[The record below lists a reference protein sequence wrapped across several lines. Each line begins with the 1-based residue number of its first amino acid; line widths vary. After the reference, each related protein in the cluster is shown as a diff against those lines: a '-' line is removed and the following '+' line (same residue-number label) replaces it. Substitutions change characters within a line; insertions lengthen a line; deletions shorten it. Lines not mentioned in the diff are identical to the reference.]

1 MVIPAEMNSSTIS
14 ALSRNFSV
22 FNGDT
27 SKALTPSR
35 LSFSA
40 SPFSFRNT
48 GLPMRYEPFIS
59 FPSEMKAWREYFLSL
74 TAVML
79 LAMLMPPALVP

>member
-14 ALSRNFSV
+14 ALSRNFSD

-27 SKALTPSR
+27 SRALTPSR
-35 LSFSA
+35 LSLSA
-40 SPFSFRNT
+40 SPGSFRKT

-59 FPSEMKAWREYFLSL
+59 FPSEMKAWREYFLSF
-74 TAVML
+74 TDEML
-79 LAMLMPPALVP
+79 LAMLTPPALVP